1 MNSSEDSD
9 SYAVESTS
17 HSSITDGTTD
27 NKVYSPNTTSAN
39 LQIHIDDEETL
50 NLSNKNNSTKNT
62 HEHWKQDMK
71 LKQIHTHYR
80 IQKRRYEILDKIRI
94 NCVNLSAYH
103 NHRYHLYKNLL
114 FTVFR
119 VPLIILSGVNS
130 FFSVGLQH
138 YMAQHYISLINAMIS
153 LFCGILTS
161 IELLLNLQKRM
172 ELELECGKEYYK
184 LGVEI
189 FTELCREPEDRG
201 ESGNLG
207 KFLTEKHNTYQ
218 TLYAKSNAVNI
229 SEKDFVDEF
238 ELFII
243 QSDDI
248 STFYP
253 DIEFMSEQEKDNIYR
268 HLNRGDAQK
277 KGSISQNNNGSCHK
291 CWTDTFISCLTTLV
305 YCCTFKEKH
314 SFEPPNIGSSP
325 NIQKYSS
332 PRRLH
337 SRISKDYAIR
347 KKRNISNM
355 VFGDD

>member
-1 MNSSEDSD
+1 MASNEDS
-9 SYAVESTS
+9 ESSNYSTTTEDYGDNEYKYPTNEKVNLGINIEES
-17 HSSITDGTTD
+17 ETEKCGSKKETTD
-27 NKVYSPNTTSAN
+27 KALVPLVS
-39 LQIHIDDEETL
+39 D
-50 NLSNKNNSTKNT
+50 
-62 HEHWKQDMK
+62 
-71 LKQIHTHYR
+71 LKGMHKHYR

-114 FTVFR
+114 FSLFR

-130 FFSVGLQH
+130 FCSVGLQS

-184 LGVEI
+184 LGVDI

-201 ESGNLG
+201 EAGNLD
-207 KFLTEKHNTYQ
+207 KFLREKHNSYQ

-238 ELFII
+238 ELFIM

-253 DIEFMSEQEKDNIYR
+253 DVEYMTSQEKENFLR
-268 HLNRGDAQK
+268 HLNRGDPGKRSSTQLATTSS
-277 KGSISQNNNGSCHK
+277 GMFTK
-291 CWTDTFISCLTTLV
+291 CCTDTLISCFGTLI
-305 YCCTFKEKH
+305 YCCTSKEKANVD
-314 SFEPPNIGSSP
+314 SLSSA
-325 NIQKYSS
+325 NMGGETRLEKYSS

-347 KKRNISNM
+347 KKRNMANM
-355 VFGDD
+355 VFGDDYF